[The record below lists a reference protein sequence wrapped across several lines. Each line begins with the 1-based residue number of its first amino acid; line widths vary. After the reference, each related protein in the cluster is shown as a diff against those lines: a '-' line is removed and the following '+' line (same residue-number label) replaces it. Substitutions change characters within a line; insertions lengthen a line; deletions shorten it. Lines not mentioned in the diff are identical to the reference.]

1 MDGVLHSTW
10 ALTHNEIFILIYES
24 DYFFVMKRSKRRLVR
39 EWADFKIFWRKNN
52 LTACFW
58 NYLIFLAL
66 GYLRVK
72 DSSTLGLMEDL
83 DRITFSDGHSNE
95 FSMTILSQ
103 KTPEIG
109 LASGTRGLERSI
121 SNAVERN
128 LSASEMDLFEVRQK
142 EDRKSA
148 LNSINLLA
156 PFLEMVPLWANYGVW
171 WGRRFKRNR
180 FVIKKISLKPI
191 AIMRWYL

>member
-1 MDGVLHSTW
+1 M
-10 ALTHNEIFILIYES
+10 
-24 DYFFVMKRSKRRLVR
+24 
-39 EWADFKIFWRKNN
+39 
-52 LTACFW
+52 
-58 NYLIFLAL
+58 
-66 GYLRVK
+66 
-72 DSSTLGLMEDL
+72 DSSTLGFMEDL

-95 FSMTILSQ
+95 FSMTILNQ

-156 PFLEMVPLWANYGVW
+156 PFLEMVPLCAYYGVW
-171 WGRRFKRNR
+171 
-180 FVIKKISLKPI
+180 
-191 AIMRWYL
+191 